1 MDSLRV
7 FWTRKSSACEETEE
21 GEWGEGNKKRGMG
34 IIVLPHLDR
43 YRKTPIT
50 SRMHARTGLKY
61 ELVDHYLP
69 DVLLGFFD

>member
-1 MDSLRV
+1 M
-7 FWTRKSSACEETEE
+7 
-21 GEWGEGNKKRGMG
+21 GGGNKKRGMG